1 MLNRALHLAAF
12 VGSLCITA
20 LACAPSVETGSCDAD
35 TPCAGRGQAC
45 DLMTSTCM
53 AVDPETDSTD
63 ETSPASFSGLAVPF
77 FRGQICLPHE
87 VKSGAT
93 IPVSLSP
100 CLHPCLAPTS
110 FEFKHFFSCV
120 GSSCDAYATMW
131 VVADSV
137 ADGCPADAFARF
149 DSNMCS
155 YPMDPVNFGIATS
168 LDSGPISGSM
178 LLEVPFLS
186 NADIAQISEAGND
199 QALFESLVFQYP
211 QDNGRVPDGRS
222 IQLLPDHA
230 EPPETCNGTENCSCF
245 DIGF

>member
-1 MLNRALHLAAF
+1 MLNRALYLAAF
-12 VGSLCITA
+12 VGTA
-20 LACAPSVETGSCDAD
+20 SMTGVACAPSVESGACDAN
-35 TPCAGRGQAC
+35 TSCAGRGQMC
-45 DLMTSTCM
+45 DLMTSTCV
-53 AVDPETDSTD
+53 AAELTTETTD
-63 ETSPASFSGLAVPF
+63 ESAPDSFMALEVPF

-87 VKSGAT
+87 VKSGST

-100 CLHPCLAPTS
+100 CLHPCLAASS

-137 ADGCPADAFARF
+137 PEGCPADAFGTF
-149 DSNMCS
+149 DRNMCT
-155 YPMDPVNFGIATS
+155 YPMDPVNLGIGTS

-178 LLEVPFLS
+178 LLEVPFLT
-186 NADIAQISEAGND
+186 NDDIAEISASGTD
-199 QALFESLVFQYP
+199 QELFESKVFQYP

-222 IQLLPDHA
+222 IQLLPGNA
-230 EPPETCNGTENCSCF
+230 EPPEACNGAENCPCY